1 MRIVTQYILKEH
13 DLWNIIIG
21 LNFFYI
27 LYTVWH
33 KMFLVIFSHIKKKD
47 KNHLKDMTCVP
58 LVVASAKSYLLYTRL
73 RKILSTYEFA
83 LSYNSQ
89 YQSWICVKD
98 TKIYTS
104 VNGGGGEG
112 VVFLLKVC
120 WVVCIEELCAFE
132 IVSLKNYYV
141 KLSLTVLTGL

>member
-47 KNHLKDMTCVP
+47 KNH
-58 LVVASAKSYLLYTRL
+58 S
-73 RKILSTYEFA
+73 
-83 LSYNSQ
+83 
-89 YQSWICVKD
+89 
-98 TKIYTS
+98 
-104 VNGGGGEG
+104 
-112 VVFLLKVC
+112 
-120 WVVCIEELCAFE
+120 
-132 IVSLKNYYV
+132 
-141 KLSLTVLTGL
+141 